1 MKKLLVLLT
10 TACFLCATAGSAMAV
25 TKTVGDI
32 DGFGFNNPNNYQ
44 SAQGSDPDT
53 NGNGIIEPGEFLP
66 DQDSNGA
73 VNVSGQD
80 QFDNRSSTEKAASKG
95 EQYTDI
101 SLQDDGFSPQAD
113 SASFIFDFT
122 VPSTGDPD
130 YDNDHFINFI
140 FGDYDV
146 SPASINVDGN
156 TKNLTRQGGN
166 EDGLVQLAFA
176 NVPWSDMTDGE
187 VTIDLNAENEP
198 YLAVDYALLDTKPGP
213 GPAPVPEPTT
223 WLLFGTGLLGVAAI
237 GRKKFQKRS

>member
-1 MKKLLVLLT
+1 MD
-10 TACFLCATAGSAMAV
+10 AY

-101 SLQDDGFSPQAD
+101 SLQDDGFPHKRTVR
-113 SASFIFDFT
+113 ASSLILQCLLR
-122 VPSTGDPD
+122 V
-130 YDNDHFINFI
+130 
-140 FGDYDV
+140 
-146 SPASINVDGN
+146 
-156 TKNLTRQGGN
+156 TRI
-166 EDGLVQLAFA
+166 
-176 NVPWSDMTDGE
+176 TTT
-187 VTIDLNAENEP
+187 TI
-198 YLAVDYALLDTKPGP
+198 
-213 GPAPVPEPTT
+213 
-223 WLLFGTGLLGVAAI
+223 
-237 GRKKFQKRS
+237 S